1 MIAHE
6 ALSELSP
13 SLVDHPKKPSHL
25 IGIVIASLI
34 IFVIPVVGAMAL
46 NATSAKQHQ
55 ELISPVAATT
65 QEYIPAIQTA
75 SNTEQTTGT
84 QVEYELSL
92 AERFL
97 AKAIEL
103 SNTQTEQTSKD
114 KEQIVFLLNQAL
126 ESANRAVSLNAQ
138 DARAYTSRGRIYQA
152 ISTIKPEMKTLA
164 DQDFQKALALGSTN
178 PTLAPK
184 TEDPLNLLPTKQA
197 TETNGQKAMIA
208 GPEEKITTQVDGSEG
223 QNTTKGTVILE
234 KGASEVFV
242 PYPSVSSTTQLY
254 INADVNPENVTLYV
268 KNKEEGKG
276 FTIGATSA
284 PNNALSITWW
294 EVK

>member
-1 MIAHE
+1 MIVHE
-6 ALSELSP
+6 APPELSP
-13 SLVDHPKKPSHL
+13 SLIDHSSKPSHW
-25 IGIVIASLI
+25 IGIGVASLI
-34 IFVIPVVGAMAL
+34 IFVVPVVGALAL
-46 NATSAKQHQ
+46 NATTIKQNQ
-55 ELISPVAATT
+55 QLISPVASVD
-65 QEYIPAIQTA
+65 QEYIPAIQTSA
-75 SNTEQTTGT
+75 NTEQTPGT

-138 DARAYTSRGRIYQA
+138 DARTYTSRGRIYQA
-152 ISTIKPEMKTLA
+152 ISMVKPEMKELA
-164 DQDFQKALALGSTN
+164 DLDFQKAIALGSTN
-178 PTLAPK
+178 PTLAPQ
-184 TEDPLNLLPTKQA
+184 TEDPVNLLPTKQA

-208 GPEEKITTQVDGSEG
+208 GPEEKITTAVDGSED
-223 QNTTKGTVILE
+223 QNATKGTVTL
-234 KGASEVFV
+234 GAGQSEVFV
-242 PYPSVSSTTQLY
+242 SYPSVSNTTQLY
-254 INADVNPENVTLYV
+254 INSEENPDNVTLYV

-284 PNNALSITWW
+284 PSNALSITWW